1 MSIYLDVIW
10 FLNFSFDLL
19 LLVLTAI
26 VLKRK
31 INKFRLV
38 LAALIGS
45 SIVIMMFTPLAFI
58 ATHPYGKM
66 LISFLMVLSAFG
78 FKRFRFFFQG
88 LLTFYFVTF
97 LVGGGMIGVHYFLQQ
112 EMTYLD
118 GVLMTNSTGFGHP
131 ISWLFV
137 LIGFPVLWLFARN
150 SLEGIEAKKIHYDQI
165 VKVQI
170 KVDDIQFTLKGL
182 IDSGNQLFD
191 PITRSPVMI
200 IDTLKVQEFLPK
212 LLVHQATQDDV
223 MKAMSEQPTNESH
236 PWEHRVRLIPYRVV
250 GSEHQFLL
258 GFKPDEVWIETQN
271 ETFKV
276 LKTIIGLNRTTLS
289 SEDAYECI
297 VHPKMLQ
304 GPSIQQVS

>member
-10 FLNFSFDLL
+10 LLNFSFDLL

-31 INKFRLV
+31 INKIRMIIS
-38 LAALIGS
+38 ALIGS
-45 SIVIMMFTPLAFI
+45 SIVIMMFTPLAVM
-58 ATHPYGKM
+58 ANHPLGKM
-66 LISFLMVLSAFG
+66 FISILMVLTAFG

-112 EMTYLD
+112 EMTYLE
-118 GVLMTNSTGFGHP
+118 GILMTNSTGFGHP

-137 LIGFPVLWLFARN
+137 IIGFPILWLFARN
-150 SLEGIEAKKIHYDQI
+150 SIEGIETKKIHYDQL

-170 KVDDIQFTLKGL
+170 FVDNVQFTLKGL
-182 IDSGNQLFD
+182 IDSGNQLYD

-200 IDTLKVQEFLPK
+200 IDTLKAQEFLPQ
-212 LLVHQATQDDV
+212 LLVHQAIQDDV
-223 MKAMSEQPTNESH
+223 MKAMSEQQDEGHS
-236 PWEHRVRLIPYRVV
+236 WEHRVRIIPYRVV

-276 LKTIIGLNRTTLS
+276 QKTIIGLNRTTLS

-304 GPSIQQVS
+304 GPSIQKVS

>member
-10 FLNFSFDLL
+10 LLNFSFDLL

-58 ATHPYGKM
+58 ATHPFGKM
-66 LISFLMVLSAFG
+66 FISILMVLSAFG

-88 LLTFYFVTF
+88 LLIFYFVTF
-97 LVGGGMIGVHYFLQQ
+97 LVGGGMIGVHYLLQQ

-118 GVLMTNSTGFGHP
+118 GILMTNSTGFGHP

-137 LIGFPVLWLFARN
+137 LFGFPVLWFFARN

-170 KVDDIQFTLKGL
+170 KVDEIQFTLKGL

-212 LLVHQATQDDV
+212 LLVHQAIQNDV
-223 MKAMSEQPTNESH
+223 MKAMSEQPNNESH

-258 GFKPDEVWIETQN
+258 GFKPDEVWIETKN

-276 LKTIIGLNRTTLS
+276 QKTIIGLNRTTLS

>member
-10 FLNFSFDLL
+10 LLNFSFDLL

-31 INKFRLV
+31 INKLRMV

-45 SIVIMMFTPLAFI
+45 SIVIMMFTPLAFL
-58 ATHPYGKM
+58 ANHPLGKM
-66 LISFLMVLSAFG
+66 CISVLMVLSAFG

-97 LVGGGMIGVHYFLQQ
+97 LVGGGMIGIHYFLQQ
-112 EMTYLD
+112 EMTYLE

-150 SLEGIEAKKIHYDQI
+150 SIEGIETKKIHYDQL

-170 KVDDIQFTLKGL
+170 TVDNIQFSLKGL

-212 LLVHQATQDDV
+212 LLVHQAIQDDV
-223 MKAMSEQPTNESH
+223 MKAMSEQNEGH
-236 PWEHRVRLIPYRVV
+236 AWEHRVRIIPYRVV

-258 GFKPDEVWIETQN
+258 GFKPDEVCIETKN
-271 ETFKV
+271 ETIKV
-276 LKTIIGLNRTTLS
+276 QKTIIGLNRTTLS

>member
-1 MSIYLDVIW
+1 MSVYLDVIW
-10 FLNFSFDLL
+10 LLNFSFDLL

-31 INKFRLV
+31 TNKLRMV

-45 SIVIMMFTPLAFI
+45 SIVIMMFTPLAFL
-58 ATHPYGKM
+58 ANHPLGKM
-66 LISFLMVLSAFG
+66 FISVLMVLTAFG

-97 LVGGGMIGVHYFLQQ
+97 LVGGGMIGIHYFLQQ
-112 EMTYLD
+112 EMTYLE

-150 SLEGIEAKKIHYDQI
+150 SIEGIETKKIHYDQL

-170 KVDDIQFTLKGL
+170 TVDNIQFSLKGL

-212 LLVHQATQDDV
+212 LLVHQAIQEDV
-223 MKAMSEQPTNESH
+223 MKAMSEQKEAH
-236 PWEHRVRLIPYRVV
+236 AWEHRVRIIPYRVV

-258 GFKPDEVWIETQN
+258 GFKPDEVCIETQN
-271 ETFKV
+271 ETLKV
-276 LKTIIGLNRTTLS
+276 QKTIIGLNRTTLS

>member
-10 FLNFSFDLL
+10 LLNFSFDLL

-31 INKFRLV
+31 TNKLRMV

-58 ATHPYGKM
+58 ANHPLGKM
-66 LISFLMVLSAFG
+66 CISVLMVLSAFG

-97 LVGGGMIGVHYFLQQ
+97 LVGGGMIGIHYFLQQ
-112 EMTYLD
+112 EMTYLE

-150 SLEGIEAKKIHYDQI
+150 SIEGIETKKIHYDQL

-170 KVDDIQFTLKGL
+170 TVDNIQFSLKGL

-212 LLVHQATQDDV
+212 LLVHQAIQDDV
-223 MKAMSEQPTNESH
+223 MKAMSEQNEGH
-236 PWEHRVRLIPYRVV
+236 AWEHRVRIIPYRVV

-258 GFKPDEVWIETQN
+258 GFKPDEVCIETKN
-271 ETFKV
+271 ETIKV
-276 LKTIIGLNRTTLS
+276 QKTIIGLNRTTLS

>member
-10 FLNFSFDLL
+10 LLNFSFDLL

-31 INKFRLV
+31 TNKLRMV

-45 SIVIMMFTPLAFI
+45 SIVIMMFTPLAFL
-58 ATHPYGKM
+58 ANHPLGKM
-66 LISFLMVLSAFG
+66 FISVLMVLSAFG

-97 LVGGGMIGVHYFLQQ
+97 LVGGGMIGIHYFLQQ
-112 EMTYLD
+112 EMTYLE

-150 SLEGIEAKKIHYDQI
+150 SIEGIETKKIHYDQL

-170 KVDDIQFTLKGL
+170 TVDNIQFSLKGL

-212 LLVHQATQDDV
+212 LLVHQAIQDDV
-223 MKAMSEQPTNESH
+223 MKAMSEQNEGH
-236 PWEHRVRLIPYRVV
+236 AWEHRVRIIPYRVV

-258 GFKPDEVWIETQN
+258 GFKPDEVCIETKN
-271 ETFKV
+271 ETIKV
-276 LKTIIGLNRTTLS
+276 QKTIIGLNRTTLS

>member
-10 FLNFSFDLL
+10 LLNFSFDLL

-31 INKFRLV
+31 TNKLRMV

-45 SIVIMMFTPLAFI
+45 SIVIMMFTPLVFLAN
-58 ATHPYGKM
+58 HPLGKM
-66 LISFLMVLSAFG
+66 FISVLMVLTAFG

-97 LVGGGMIGVHYFLQQ
+97 LVGGGMIGIHYFLQQ
-112 EMTYLD
+112 EMTYLE
-118 GVLMTNSTGFGHP
+118 GILMTNSTGFGHP

-137 LIGFPVLWLFARN
+137 LIGFPVVWLFARN
-150 SLEGIEAKKIHYDQI
+150 SIEGIETKKIHYDQL

-170 KVDDIQFTLKGL
+170 TVDNIQFSLKGL

-212 LLVHQATQDDV
+212 LLVHQAIQDDV
-223 MKAMSEQPTNESH
+223 MKAMSEQNEGH
-236 PWEHRVRLIPYRVV
+236 AWEHRVRIIPYRVV

-258 GFKPDEVWIETQN
+258 GFKPDEVCIETKN
-271 ETFKV
+271 ETLKV
-276 LKTIIGLNRTTLS
+276 QKTIIGLNRTTLS

>member
-10 FLNFSFDLL
+10 LLNFSFDLL

-31 INKFRLV
+31 TNRLRMV

-45 SIVIMMFTPLAFI
+45 SIVIMMFTPLAFL
-58 ATHPYGKM
+58 ANHPLGKM
-66 LISFLMVLSAFG
+66 FISVLMVLSAFG

-97 LVGGGMIGVHYFLQQ
+97 LVGGGMIGIHYFLQQ
-112 EMTYLD
+112 EMTYLE

-150 SLEGIEAKKIHYDQI
+150 SIEGIETKKIHYDQL

-170 KVDDIQFTLKGL
+170 TVDNIQFSLKGL

-212 LLVHQATQDDV
+212 LLVHQAIQDDV
-223 MKAMSEQPTNESH
+223 MKAMSEQNEGH
-236 PWEHRVRLIPYRVV
+236 VWEHRVRIIPYRVV

-258 GFKPDEVWIETQN
+258 GFKPDEVCIETKN
-271 ETFKV
+271 ETIKV
-276 LKTIIGLNRTTLS
+276 QKTIIGLNRTTLS
-289 SEDAYECI
+289 SEGAYECI

>member
-10 FLNFSFDLL
+10 LLNFSFDLF

-31 INKFRLV
+31 INKLRMV

-45 SIVIMMFTPLAFI
+45 SIVIMMFTPLAFL
-58 ATHPYGKM
+58 ANHPLGKM
-66 LISFLMVLSAFG
+66 FISVLMVLTAFG

-97 LVGGGMIGVHYFLQQ
+97 LVGGGMIGIHYFLQQ
-112 EMTYLD
+112 EMTYLE

-150 SLEGIEAKKIHYDQI
+150 SIEGIETKKIHYDQL
-165 VKVQI
+165 VKVHI
-170 KVDDIQFTLKGL
+170 TVENIQFSLKGL

-212 LLVHQATQDDV
+212 LLVHLAIQDDV
-223 MKAMSEQPTNESH
+223 MKAMSEQNEGH
-236 PWEHRVRLIPYRVV
+236 AWEHRVRIIPYRVV

-258 GFKPDEVWIETQN
+258 GFKPDEVCIETKN
-271 ETFKV
+271 ETLKV
-276 LKTIIGLNRTTLS
+276 QKTIIGLNRTTLS